1 MASKQKVAIDLAS
14 TSPIQKMA
22 LSSKT
27 IAQRDFTSLFSRLP
41 FWLIVLALVLLA
53 LSRFLWL
60 TADFPIGVSG
70 PGVIYTDEGW
80 WSRNAIAWI
89 REGDWYIDDGYNP
102 IVNLPVLP
110 LLQVLWFKIFGIGL
124 SAARGLSAVCTLA
137 ISVMVYDFARRELS
151 PRLALLAPFLIL
163 SSYPTFAFSRLAL
176 LEMPMIL
183 LILFSLWFATLQKA
197 RMTTTLGAAILLAA
211 AALTKTT
218 ALFAVPMVLFFIW
231 TRPTLTRSKVTHV
244 CIWLL
249 CFGVLYGAHYIV
261 FVQGYSLSQES
272 YQYFSNYNVSRK
284 FHRTVFSVLQGP
296 FRTLK
301 YALPLFPLLLP
312 SLFAALFMLTRA
324 KAYRTSFLFRVAA
337 LWSILSLGIFSAS
350 NYAAPRYFLVLIVPI
365 ALAIPLAIQQLQA
378 KIMLRER
385 LSRERLFLGRAFHRI
400 IFLGT
405 VYLSILL
412 SLTRIGLYLQ
422 SPNFTFVSMAL
433 SIERYIAQQPSQSTV
448 ILGHFTD
455 SIALA
460 VPIKGVNDKMGF
472 RPLSERLETFN
483 PGYYL
488 SIGPIEDIG
497 GEREQLLNQHYTLQ
511 LIETFDAYQYSDYG
525 KPVFFYQLT
534 PRLMLH

>member
-1 MASKQKVAIDLAS
+1 M
-14 TSPIQKMA
+14 KMV
-22 LSSKT
+22 LSSTT
-27 IAQRDFTSLFSRLP
+27 ISQRDSPSLLARLP

-53 LSRFLWL
+53 SSRFFYL
-60 TADFPIGVSG
+60 TADFPMGISGTGVL
-70 PGVIYTDEGW
+70 YTDEGW
-80 WSRNAIAWI
+80 WSRNAVAWI
-89 REGDWYIDDGYNP
+89 REGHWYIDDGYNP

-110 LLQVLWFKIFGIGL
+110 LLQVLWFKIFGISL
-124 SAARGLSAVCTLA
+124 AAARGLSAVCTLA
-137 ISVMVYDFARRELS
+137 ISAMVYDFARRELS

-231 TRPTLTRSKVTHV
+231 ARPTLTRSKVTHV
-244 CIWLL
+244 CIWLF
-249 CFGVLYGAHYIV
+249 CFGVLYGAHYVV
-261 FVQGYSLSQES
+261 FVQGHSLSQES
-272 YQYFSNYNVSRK
+272 YQYFSDYNVSRK

-312 SLFAALFMLTRA
+312 SLFAALFMLSRA
-324 KAYRTSFLFRVAA
+324 KAYRTRLLFRIAA

-365 ALAIPLAIQQLQA
+365 ALAIPLAIQQLHA
-378 KIMLRER
+378 KIT
-385 LSRERLFLGRAFHRI
+385 SRESHALPRAFHRT
-400 IFLGT
+400 IFLST
-405 VYLSILL
+405 VSLSILL

-422 SPNFTFVSMAL
+422 APSFTFISMA
-433 SIERYIAQQPSQSTV
+433 SSVERYIEERHIAQQPLPSAV
-448 ILGHFTD
+448 ILGHFAD
-455 SIALA
+455 SVALA
-460 VPIKGVNDKMGF
+460 VPIKAVNDRMGF
-472 RPLSERLETFN
+472 RPLPDRLETFS

-497 GEREQLLNQHYTLQ
+497 GQRERLLTQHYILQ
-511 LIETFDAYQYSDYG
+511 LIQTFDVYQNNDYG

-534 PRLMLH
+534 PRLMPH